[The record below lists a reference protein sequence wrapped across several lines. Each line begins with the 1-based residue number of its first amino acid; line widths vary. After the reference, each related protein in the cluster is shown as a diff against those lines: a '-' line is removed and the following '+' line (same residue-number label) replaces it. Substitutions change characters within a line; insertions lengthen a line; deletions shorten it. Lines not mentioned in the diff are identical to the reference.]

1 LALPNHHDTPEP
13 KAHSAPQGT
22 LNLRLLAAGPLEG
35 GEPVSSGLAVL
46 GSELRVA
53 IGADHAGYPLKE
65 HLASILRDDHDVID
79 LGTHSTASV
88 DYPDVAIAVAE
99 TVRHG
104 EADRGIVVCG
114 SGVGAAIAAN
124 KVTGIR
130 AALAHDHY
138 SAHQGVEH
146 DDANVLCLGGRV
158 VGSNV
163 AVELVDAFLGATFSG
178 EERHRRRLAKI
189 AQLEEGR

>member
-1 LALPNHHDTPEP
+1 MRVTVSKSGCSRSCRTSPTEGRRVPPCD
-13 KAHSAPQGT
+13 
-22 LNLRLLAAGPLEG
+22 RRIWEG
-35 GEPVSSGLAVL
+35 GEPVSSEPWRSR
-46 GSELRVA
+46 SELRVA

-65 HLASILRDDHDVID
+65 HLLSILQGDHDVID
-79 LGTHSTASV
+79 LGTHSTAAV
-88 DYPDVAIAVAE
+88 DYPDLAIAVAE
-99 TVRHG
+99 AVRCG
-104 EADRGIVVCG
+104 EADRGIIVCG

-158 VGSNV
+158 VGSDV
-163 AVELVDAFLGATFSG
+163 AEELVEAFLGATFSG

-189 AQLEEGR
+189 ARLEEGR

>member
-1 LALPNHHDTPEP
+1 M
-13 KAHSAPQGT
+13 
-22 LNLRLLAAGPLEG
+22 
-35 GEPVSSGLAVL
+35 
-46 GSELRVA
+46 RVA

-88 DYPDVAIAVAE
+88 DYPDLAIAVAE
-99 TVRHG
+99 TVRRG
-104 EADRGIVVCG
+104 EADRGIIVCG

-124 KVTGIR
+124 KVVGIR

-158 VGSNV
+158 VGSDV